1 MSESKDI
8 HYLVAAPFTV
18 ISAEDGAAVEA
29 RESLCRGNGERGRGR
44 HWRDERE
51 GQEMK
56 SSPLYSTRCEGC
68 GGVK

>member
-8 HYLVAAPFTV
+8 HYLVVTPFTV
-18 ISAEDGAAVEA
+18 ISAEDGALLRPGSRCVVETEE
-29 RESLCRGNGERGRGR
+29 RRGRK
-44 HWRDERE
+44 HRDERG

-56 SSPLYSTRCEGC
+56 STSLYSTRCEGC

>member
-8 HYLVAAPFTV
+8 HYLVAVSFTV
-18 ISAEDGAAVEA
+18 ISAEDGALLRPGSRCVVETEE
-29 RESLCRGNGERGRGR
+29 RKEGEEG
-44 HWRDERE
+44 DERE

-56 SSPLYSTRCEGC
+56 SAPLNSTRCEGC